1 MPMITSLSKIKDGM
15 KCRIIWLL
23 SPSDM
28 LREYASI
35 SEDDELYV
43 LQNLGNG
50 SVIVKFLGHSFALSN
65 DITARIKV
73 EQIL

>member
-1 MPMITSLSKIKDGM
+1 MITSLSKIKDGM

-43 LQNLGNG
+43 LQNFGNG
-50 SVIVKFLGHSFALSN
+50 SVIIKFLGHRYALSE
-65 DITARIKV
+65 DISNRIKV
-73 EQIL
+73 ELV

>member
-1 MPMITSLSKIKDGM
+1 MITSLSKIKEGM

-28 LREYASI
+28 LRKYPKL
-35 SEDDELYV
+35 SENDELYV

-50 SVIVKFLGHSFALSN
+50 SVIIRYSDHRYALS
-65 DITARIKV
+65 DDLTERIKV
-73 EQIL
+73 EPI